1 LKIVGKIQ
9 KLFISQKK
17 TKTRV
22 SKKNIFVDFQ
32 GIQEDKFYNK
42 NIDRSVLLSSIYAY
56 ELMNKQKINATHGE
70 LGENILVDFSPYDLE
85 KGTQLLIGDVI
96 LEITIECT
104 ICNGLN
110 KIDDKVPQLLK
121 NSRGIFARVV
131 QGGTI
136 QINDTIQITN

>member
-1 LKIVGKIQ
+1 MKIAGKIQ

-22 SKKNIFVDFQ
+22 LKKNIFVDFQ

-42 NIDRSVLLSSIYAY
+42 NIDRSVLLTSIYAY
-56 ELMNKQKINATHGE
+56 ELMNKQKINAIPGE
-70 LGENILVDFSPYDLE
+70 LGENILVDFNPYDLE
-85 KGTQLLIGDVI
+85 KGMQLLIGDVI

-121 NSRGIFARVV
+121 NSRGIFAKVV

-136 QINDTIQITN
+136 HINDAIQIIN

>member
-1 LKIVGKIQ
+1 MKIVGKIQ

-22 SKKNIFVDFQ
+22 SKSNIFVDFQ

-42 NIDRSVLLSSIYAY
+42 NIDRSILLSSIYAY

-70 LGENILVDFSPYDLE
+70 LGENILVDFNPYDLE

>member
-1 LKIVGKIQ
+1 MKIVGKIQ
-9 KLFISQKK
+9 KLFISQEKI
-17 TKTRV
+17 KTRV
-22 SKKNIFVDFQ
+22 SKRNIFVDFQ

-42 NIDRSVLLSSIYAY
+42 NRDRSVLLTSTYAY
-56 ELMNKQKINATHGE
+56 ELMNKQKINALHGE
-70 LGENILVDFSPYDLE
+70 LGENILVDFNPYDLE

-110 KIDDKVPQLLK
+110 KIDDKVPKLLK
-121 NSRGIFARVV
+121 DSRGVFTKVV

-136 QINDTIQITN
+136 HINDTIEIIN

>member
-1 LKIVGKIQ
+1 MKIVGKIQ

-70 LGENILVDFSPYDLE
+70 LGENILIDFNPYDLK

-110 KIDDKVPQLLK
+110 KIDDKVPKLLK
-121 NSRGIFARVV
+121 NSRGIFAKVV
-131 QGGTI
+131 QSGTI
-136 QINDTIQITN
+136 QINDTIEIID

>member
-22 SKKNIFVDFQ
+22 SKSNIFVDFQ

-70 LGENILVDFSPYDLE
+70 LGENILVDFNPYDLE

>member
-22 SKKNIFVDFQ
+22 SKSNIFVDFQ

-42 NIDRSVLLSSIYAY
+42 NIDRSILLSSIYAY

-70 LGENILVDFSPYDLE
+70 LGENILVDFNPYDLE

>member
-1 LKIVGKIQ
+1 MKIAGKIQ

-22 SKKNIFVDFQ
+22 LKKNIFVDFQ

-42 NIDRSVLLSSIYAY
+42 NIDRSVLLTSIYAY
-56 ELMNKQKINATHGE
+56 ELMNKQKINAIPGE
-70 LGENILVDFSPYDLE
+70 LGENILVDFNPYDLK
-85 KGTQLLIGDVI
+85 KGMQLLIGDVI

-110 KIDDKVPQLLK
+110 KIDEKIPQLLK
-121 NSRGIFARVV
+121 NSRGIFAKVV

-136 QINDTIQITN
+136 HINDAIQIIN

>member
-70 LGENILVDFSPYDLE
+70 LGENILVDFNPYDLE
-85 KGTQLLIGDVI
+85 KGTQLLIGNVI

>member
-1 LKIVGKIQ
+1 MKIVGKIQ

-22 SKKNIFVDFQ
+22 SKSNIFVDFQ

-70 LGENILVDFSPYDLE
+70 LGENILVDFNPYDLE

>member
-1 LKIVGKIQ
+1 MKIVGKIQ

-42 NIDRSVLLSSIYAY
+42 NIDRSILLSSIYAY

-70 LGENILVDFSPYDLE
+70 LGENILVDFNPYDLE

>member
-1 LKIVGKIQ
+1 MKIVGKIQ

-56 ELMNKQKINATHGE
+56 ELMNKQKINVTHGE
-70 LGENILVDFSPYDLE
+70 LGENILVDFNPYDLE
-85 KGTQLLIGDVI
+85 KGTQLLIGNVI